1 MEVIVLVLLVAA
13 LIIGELIY
21 RRHPGAGG
29 LLYNL
34 SGTVGGIFWILIGVF
49 LLYGGA
55 YILGALAVLIGVNI
69 HRSNFRASKRALSGR
84 QTLNG

>member
-1 MEVIVLVLLVAA
+1 MEVIVLVLLLAA

-34 SGTVGGIFWILIGVF
+34 SGTVAGVFWVLIGVF

-55 YILGALAVLIGVNI
+55 YVLGSLVVLVGVNI
-69 HRSNFRASKRALSGR
+69 HRSNFRQSKRTISSR